1 MKNIYLVLFL
11 FSIGFT
17 NSQNLEDLYKK
28 VNSSVVYIEI
38 VSYDYSNLIIDQSIS
53 EASSSGSGVLMSE
66 DGLIWTAS
74 HVVQSAEEIKVEFN
88 DGDIYEAEVITSNP
102 NADVALIRIKGDFR
116 LRNKFIPV
124 IGNSDNVNVGQDI
137 CLIGAPYGFKQSL
150 SKGVISGKFNPE
162 NLSNA
167 FETVEFL
174 QTDAAINPGNSGGP
188 MFNNNGEVIGIASR
202 IYSVS
207 GGFDGIGFAISSN
220 TAKKLLSAKTS
231 LWTGMESMFLSP
243 EIAGIL
249 NVPQESGML
258 ILQLSSK
265 GAAAKLGLT
274 GGFIPSK
281 IASKDLMLGGD
292 IILDIAG
299 ITIKNKNDL
308 YLIKKKI
315 ASTLS
320 GEYISISFLRGGKVI
335 KEKFIKQ

>member
-258 ILQLSSK
+258 ILQLS
-265 GAAAKLGLT
+265 
-274 GGFIPSK
+274 
-281 IASKDLMLGGD
+281 
-292 IILDIAG
+292 
-299 ITIKNKNDL
+299 
-308 YLIKKKI
+308 
-315 ASTLS
+315 
-320 GEYISISFLRGGKVI
+320 
-335 KEKFIKQ
+335 